1 MGISVNDLLKLEF
14 FRDFKV
20 VAGRNGLDRE
30 VQGVAIADAPDG
42 YRFGRGKELC
52 FSSGYMLA
60 NEPEYIKRSLDHE
73 PGLAAMVI
81 KVGRYLKEVP
91 EEYLNLFDEKGMP
104 LIIMPDSIP
113 WMEVINQVNVAVMNY
128 AFQRFDV
135 NANNKYGTNSRNYK
149 EQKIQKLLWTVEKE
163 MEFPAFL
170 YDVMED
176 KSYYSSANFKKVS
189 QEYGLKE
196 CDYWDPSLIPH
207 TAVTLCDTIHMTR
220 LRLTQGESAEEP
232 KISWVLIPIL
242 VGGRPQAYFGV
253 MESRKAMDMYDE
265 YSMRTVFLM
274 LQGLYEQTAAARD
287 ASNIGFENL
296 IHLAL
301 EYTEESDQKL
311 VYQADQHGISMDS
324 SYIYIVFRH
333 DQSGYDIRS
342 KRHEMVEMFRQ
353 CRIDRF
359 GYLAFL
365 SKEEGIILLK
375 TEGFEMLDKEHIYAL
390 LAEYHGKLQK
400 NLPQIKWMFGLNCE
414 PRGLLDIKSCVEK
427 CRKILKVG
435 KIVAPEKLIQDCEEL
450 GILTWLDIP
459 DEDLQMLLR
468 EFRGLL
474 VADKN
479 KELLQTLKLYLENN
493 MNYSVTAEK
502 MFVNINTIRRRIEKV
517 NELIDIDWD
526 NYFARTKI
534 GLMLQFLQ
542 I

>member
-1 MGISVNDLLKLEF
+1 MGISVNDLLKMEF
-14 FRDFKV
+14 FRDFEV
-20 VAGRNGLDRE
+20 VAGKSGLDRE
-30 VQGVAIADAPDG
+30 VQGVAVADAPDG

-60 NEPEYIKRSLDHE
+60 NEPEYIKHSLEYE
-73 PGLAAMVI
+73 PGLAAMVL
-81 KVGRYLKEVP
+81 KVGRYIKEIP
-91 EEYLNLFDEKGMP
+91 EDYLRLFNEKELP

-135 NANNKYGTNSRNYK
+135 NANNKYGANSRNYK
-149 EQKIQKLLWTVEKE
+149 EQKIQKILWTVEKE

-170 YDVMED
+170 YDVQED
-176 KSYYSSANFKKVS
+176 KSYYSSANFRKVS

-196 CDYWDPSLIPH
+196 CDYWDPSLLPH
-207 TAVTLCDTIHMTR
+207 TSQTLCDTIHMTR
-220 LRLTQGESAEEP
+220 LRLLQGESVDEP

-242 VGGRPQAYFGV
+242 VGGMPQAYFGV
-253 MESRKAMDMYDE
+253 MESRKFLDFYDE
-265 YSMRTVFLM
+265 YSMRIAFLM

-333 DQSGYDIRS
+333 NRSGYDIRS
-342 KRHEMVEMFRQ
+342 KRYEMVEIFRR

-375 TEGFEMLDKEHIYAL
+375 TGDFEVLDKEYIFAL
-390 LAEYHGKLQK
+390 LEEYHGKLQK
-400 NLPQIKWMFGLNCE
+400 KFAEIQWTFGLSRE

-435 KIVAPEKLIQDCEEL
+435 KIAAPEKLILDYEEL
-450 GILTWLDIP
+450 GILTWVDIP
-459 DEDLQMLLR
+459 DEDLKLLMK
-468 EFRGLL
+468 EFRSLL
-474 VADKN
+474 AADKN
-479 KELLQTLKLYLENN
+479 RELLQTLKVYLESN

-517 NELIDIDWD
+517 NELITIDWD